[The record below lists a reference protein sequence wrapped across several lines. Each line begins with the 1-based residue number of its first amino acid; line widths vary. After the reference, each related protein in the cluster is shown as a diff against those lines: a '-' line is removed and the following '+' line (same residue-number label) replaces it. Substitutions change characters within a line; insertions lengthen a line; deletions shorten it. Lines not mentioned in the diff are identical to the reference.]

1 MQRMVKGFNI
11 ITDSREKLGYS
22 FNCVKPKPKTIRATL
37 KTGDYSIQGMESLVT
52 VERKSLS
59 DAWQT
64 FVKGRKRFERE
75 LQRMSEMEYAVV
87 IIEADWTTIFT
98 NPPKYSKVQPKTIYA
113 SIMAWQQRFKVHF
126 WCCPGRD
133 FAERTTYR
141 ILERFYRDK
150 QTAKGKRSHKKAH
163 ARASSNCRAK
173 KNKS

>member
-1 MQRMVKGFNI
+1 MNNNFNI
-11 ITDSREKLGYS
+11 VTDTREKLGYS
-22 FNCVKPKPKTIRATL
+22 FDCVKPKPKVIKATL
-37 KTGDYSIQGMESLVT
+37 KTGDYSIEGMENIVT
-52 VERKSLS
+52 VERKSLA
-59 DAWQT
+59 DAIQS

-75 LQRMSEMEYAVV
+75 LERMSKMEFAVV
-87 IIEADWTTIFT
+87 VIEADWTTIFT
-98 NPPKYSKVQPKTIYA
+98 TTSKYSKVRPKTIYA

-150 QTAKGKRSHKKAH
+150 QTTGSKRSHKKTH
-163 ARASSNCRAK
+163 ARASSKVRAK